1 MLTSLVT
8 YILLAAGA
16 GFAVFRTVQF
26 VKWKRSGL
34 TPEQIDRELLQ
45 LLNQEVRHE

>member
-1 MLTSLVT
+1 MLMSMFT
-8 YILLAAGA
+8 YVLLAAGA
-16 GFAVFRTVQF
+16 AFAVFRTVRF